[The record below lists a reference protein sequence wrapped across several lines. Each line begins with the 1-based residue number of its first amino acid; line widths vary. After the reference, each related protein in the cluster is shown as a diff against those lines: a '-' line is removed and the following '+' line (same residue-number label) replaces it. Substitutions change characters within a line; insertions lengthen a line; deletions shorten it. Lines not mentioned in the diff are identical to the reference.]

1 MTEMLESDSIAPS
14 VFMKILKEKVQQWNS
29 PLGNTFTLTGGSTL
43 QLKHI

>member
-1 MTEMLESDSIAPS
+1 MTEMLELDSIAPNA
-14 VFMKILKEKVQQWNS
+14 FMKMLKEKAKQQNS